1 MLPLNNCSITSIY
14 GENRQGRFHRG
25 MDMISAS
32 GDRLVKAISSGIVRI
47 IAYEEDGFGYY
58 TTIQQQDGYRAIYA
72 HLDSINVQTGQII
85 EAGDVIGIEGNTGNS
100 TGIHLHLELRSEP
113 YSTSD
118 SIDIATYLGIE
129 NKTGLVRPL
138 TQFEIG
144 QEIEALQYLIENGR
158 ITSGDYWLNAL
169 MIVKNL
175 DFLFIKWANDVA
187 YLNLYM

>member
-14 GENRQGRFHRG
+14 GENRKGRFHPG
-25 MDMISAS
+25 IDMISAS

-58 TTIQQQDGYRAIYA
+58 TTVQQQDGYRAIYA
-72 HLDSINVQTGQII
+72 HLDSISVQTGQII

-129 NKTGLVRPL
+129 NKTGLVIPL

-169 MIVKNL
+169 MIVRNL